1 MLCIS
6 LGLIEVYAT
15 CVHHLSSVGGA
26 STFGWYMYG
35 RWRRHIRPSSTVH
48 CIPARQAGSMRPYTV
63 RFGSFRLAFICTG
76 TLFKNLHWPIPRTD
90 MATLPHIELR
100 REQRTTHRP
109 QYRMT
114 EARRA
119 HCPRHALLYSYAMPL
134 LPSTEWQWRGEVRES
149 ETVRVRDHSISPF
162 TLLSPPAR
170 FFQRGERG
178 RGGSLQHQRERESE
192 RASKGQQITAS
203 SAPPRLPEF
212 SISPRRQKKAAFG
225 GNLLEH
231 CGGERDLP
239 RRASCCS
246 GPAAPACHCYSSAP
260 LAEELPLPLPPR
272 PLPAP
277 AACPSSKHKAPSR
290 ITLRLL
296 QTTAPSTV
304 ARAPQPR
311 SLMHQCMP

>member
-149 ETVRVRDHSISPF
+149 ERPLHLSFYSPLPSRSLF
-162 TLLSPPAR
+162 SAG
-170 FFQRGERG
+170 GERP
-178 RGGSLQHQRERESE
+178 RRQLAAPERERE
-192 RASKGQQITAS
+192 RASEQ
-203 SAPPRLPEF
+203 
-212 SISPRRQKKAAFG
+212 
-225 GNLLEH
+225 
-231 CGGERDLP
+231 
-239 RRASCCS
+239 
-246 GPAAPACHCYSSAP
+246 
-260 LAEELPLPLPPR
+260 R
-272 PLPAP
+272 PTDH
-277 AACPSSKHKAPSR
+277 S
-290 ITLRLL
+290 
-296 QTTAPSTV
+296 
-304 ARAPQPR
+304 
-311 SLMHQCMP
+311 